1 MGHQISNSCENSTN
15 LIDRARRFRKDG
27 RGRPAVEN
35 DEADTAQILLPKN
48 QERRYFEWT
57 AEMKV
62 TLTTFDNE
70 ERGKGRVFMK
80 RFKER

>member
-1 MGHQISNSCENSTN
+1 MGHRISNSCENSTN
-15 LIDRARRFRKDG
+15 PIDRARRFRKDG

-35 DEADTAQILLPKN
+35 DEVDRAQILLPKH
-48 QERRYFEWT
+48 QERRHLEWT

-70 ERGKGRVFMK
+70 ERGKGRGFME